1 MIKPGTQSRPPG
13 RAPEAEGGQMKKR
26 WIATWGAMGV
36 LLGGAGIVTDA
47 MAAPGGGG
55 CQLAGTAAFSP
66 NGPGTASTF
75 SYGFTGAL
83 SGCQSNVS
91 GAPTTGSI
99 GAGQVVTESV
109 PLTITNPD
117 GTTTTQQGT
126 ARYQQPLATGTGSV
140 PGNSCAAGSTSGTAV
155 TTWADGTTDVISYTT
170 QSAGAS
176 VQLQGT
182 VVPSVTL
189 SLVPGSA
196 SIAGAAA
203 PPTFTVSTTSPTFPV
218 GDGAQGALTFQ
229 VADPTQCS
237 TATGVAN
244 AEINGVVGVGSTS

>member
-36 LLGGAGIVTDA
+36 LLGGAGSVTDA
-47 MAAPGGGG
+47 MAAPGGGE

-126 ARYQQPLATGTGSV
+126 ARYQQPIATGTGSV
-140 PGNSCAAGSTSGTAV
+140 PGASCAAGSTAGTAV
-155 TTWADGTTDVISYTT
+155 TTWADGTTDVIDYTT
-170 QSAGAS
+170 QSLGAA
-176 VQLQGT
+176 VVLQGT
-182 VVPSVTL
+182 VVPGVTL
-189 SLVPGSA
+189 QLVPGSA
-196 SIAGAAA
+196 SIPGASA
-203 PPTFTVSTTSPTFPV
+203 PSTFRISTTSAALPV
-218 GDGAQGALTFQ
+218 GDGAVGSLAFEVT
-229 VADPTQCS
+229 DPTQCT
-237 TATGVAN
+237 TAAGVTN
-244 AEINGVVGVGSTS
+244 AGIDGFVGVG